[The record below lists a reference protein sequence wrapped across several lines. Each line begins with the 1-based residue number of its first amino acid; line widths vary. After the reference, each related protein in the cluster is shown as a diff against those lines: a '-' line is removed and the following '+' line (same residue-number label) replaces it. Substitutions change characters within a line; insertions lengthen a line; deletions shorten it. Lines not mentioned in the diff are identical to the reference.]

1 MSRLIYSLLIIS
13 AGEVYI
19 KEGFTLDYETST
31 SFEYIVTIKDKYHY
45 TTAPDGNLTIIVSD
59 ANESPVWPSALDPVS
74 VDESSVGHIYCIH
87 ESPVWPSALDPV
99 SVDESSVGHI

>member
-1 MSRLIYSLLIIS
+1 MTDFPECKSLLIIS

-45 TTAPDGNLTIIVSD
+45 TTAPDGNLTIVVSD

-74 VDESSVGHIYCIH
+74 VDESSVCYIHCVH
-87 ESPVWPSALDPV
+87 ESTV
-99 SVDESSVGHI
+99 